1 MELHVK
7 KQNVTNKP
15 LRLLDILTP
24 CVQLLA
30 SCSLPR
36 RRGLPLATMASCA
49 PPPAPSPDTADGASS
64 PTKVDQTKN

>member
-1 MELHVK
+1 MC
-7 KQNVTNKP
+7 
-15 LRLLDILTP
+15 P

-64 PTKVDQTKN
+64 PTVASCPWLAAPGRDTAATGGGD